1 MYKHILVP
9 LAFEGKGDGLPSL
22 EVARALA
29 APEARVTL
37 LHVMEEAPAYAISY
51 LPPDY
56 FDTIR
61 EGVIKEM
68 ADLAEGLPNC
78 TVEVVSG
85 HAASAILDY
94 AEDNGADCI
103 IIASH
108 RPGLQDW
115 FLGSTASRVV
125 RHAKCGVHVL
135 R

>member
-22 EVARALA
+22 EVARVLA

-37 LHVMEEAPAYAISY
+37 LHVMEEAPPYAISY

-68 ADLAEGLPNC
+68 AGLSEGLPNC
-78 TVEVVSG
+78 TVEVISG

-94 AEDNGADCI
+94 AEDNEVD
-103 IIASH
+103 
-108 RPGLQDW
+108 
-115 FLGSTASRVV
+115 
-125 RHAKCGVHVL
+125 
-135 R
+135 